1 MALSN
6 RDCLPP
12 VDFMADGLRT
22 AASKQ
27 QKRVNFGG
35 NWTDGKRHKQTG
47 NPLRL
52 ECDAADKHPSKADK
66 EQKIHSSFTKQTRNS
81 SNYLFEQP
89 ALSFMILSYINQ
101 KWLYRCG
108 PTRVF
113 NTSGSSPSLVHFRS

>member
-12 VDFMADGLRT
+12 VDFTADGLRT

-47 NPLRL
+47 NPLQL
-52 ECDAADKHPSKADK
+52 ESDAADKHPSKADK
-66 EQKIHSSFTKQTRNS
+66 EQKIHYCNLHSQNKHETAVITSLSS
-81 SNYLFEQP
+81 LP
-89 ALSFMILSYINQ
+89 CLS
-101 KWLYRCG
+101 
-108 PTRVF
+108 
-113 NTSGSSPSLVHFRS
+113 